1 MTNAKIKGIGIT
13 FMNLK
18 VKKYLPSLSTSAMR
32 KLKNKNRS
40 LIEFIK

>member
-1 MTNAKIKGIGIT
+1 MTNAKIKDIGIT
-13 FMNLK
+13 FMNMK
-18 VKKYLPSLSTSAMR
+18 VKKFLPSLSTSATK